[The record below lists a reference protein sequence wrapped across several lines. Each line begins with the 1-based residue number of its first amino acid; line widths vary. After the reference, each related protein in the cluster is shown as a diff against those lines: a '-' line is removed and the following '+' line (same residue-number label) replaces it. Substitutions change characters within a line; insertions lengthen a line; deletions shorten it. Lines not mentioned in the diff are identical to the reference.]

1 MKSLISIMLF
11 VACSVSAYSQ
21 SLTIDECQR
30 LARENYP
37 SIRQMDFIESTKQ
50 YTIEN
55 AKTAYLPQ
63 VSLSSQ
69 ATYQNAVTEYPDAMK
84 KAFGNMGVN
93 MKGLNKDQYKIGV
106 DVNQVIWDGGAIKS
120 KNRITLS
127 ESEAEKQQVEVELYG
142 LKDRVNALYFG
153 ILLLEAQEKEN
164 TNMQQLLQSNCEK
177 IQTMINNHTALPSD
191 LNTVKAE
198 LLSTRQQYT
207 QIAAACK
214 SYRQMLSLFIH
225 QDTEKAE
232 LEMPSAL
239 AVDSKMIN
247 RPELALF
254 EAQQKGVEAHRSA
267 IYTAL
272 HPQVGAFAQGY
283 YGNPGFNLFK
293 DMMENKWTVNVM
305 VGIRLKWNFGSLYT
319 QKRDLTNL
327 HIASQR
333 IETQKQTFL
342 FNTLIITT
350 KQQNAIDEMRK
361 ILNDDDEIISLRT
374 SVRKASESKLNNG
387 IINVNDLLR
396 DITSENNSKIAKAT
410 HEIELIN
417 RIYQL
422 KNTIN
427 E

>member
-11 VACSVSAYSQ
+11 VVCSTSVYSQ

-37 SIRQMDFIESTKQ
+37 SLRQMDFIESTKQ

-120 KNRITLS
+120 KNRITQS
-127 ESEAEKQQVEVELYG
+127 ESETEKQQVEVELYG
-142 LKDRVNALYFG
+142 LKDRVNSLFFG
-153 ILLLEAQEKEN
+153 ILLLQAQEKEN
-164 TNMQQLLQSNCEK
+164 INMQQLLQSNCEK

-207 QIAAACK
+207 QIAAASK

-225 QDTEKAE
+225 RDTENAE
-232 LEMPSAL
+232 LKMPSATT
-239 AVDSKMIN
+239 VDSKIVN

-254 EAQQKGVEAHRSA
+254 DAQQKGVEAHRSA
-267 IYTAL
+267 IYAAL
-272 HPQVGAFAQGY
+272 HPQLGAFAQGY

-293 DMMENKWTVNVM
+293 DMMENKWTMNVM

-342 FNTLIITT
+342 FNTLVTTT
-350 KQQNAIDEMRK
+350 KQQNAIDEMKK